1 MNGQNSNQETT
12 TPGATPAAG
21 GGAESPETPAAP
33 PITPAELEDL
43 RKRAAKADEH
53 LDRLMRTMADFENYK
68 KRAARE
74 KQDTARFA
82 NESLLQRLI
91 PVLDSFDMALAA
103 VQGSRNPGM
112 EPIQAGISMVQ
123 QQFKSAVAEAGL
135 EEIEAGGQMFDPN
148 IHEAVSQQDSAEA
161 PEGQVLQQL
170 RRGYRFRER
179 LLRPASV
186 IIARKPAA

>member
-1 MNGQNSNQETT
+1 MNGQNSNQEAT
-12 TPGATPAAG
+12 TPAAS
-21 GGAESPETPAAP
+21 GGADQPEPAAAAV
-33 PITPAELEDL
+33 ITPAELEDL
-43 RKRAAKADEH
+43 RKRAGKADEH
-53 LDRLMRTMADFENYK
+53 LDRLMRTMADFDNYK

-82 NESLLQRLI
+82 NESLLQRLV

-103 VQGSRNPGM
+103 VQGSRSPGI

-148 IHEAVSQQDSAEA
+148 IHEAVSQQDSADV